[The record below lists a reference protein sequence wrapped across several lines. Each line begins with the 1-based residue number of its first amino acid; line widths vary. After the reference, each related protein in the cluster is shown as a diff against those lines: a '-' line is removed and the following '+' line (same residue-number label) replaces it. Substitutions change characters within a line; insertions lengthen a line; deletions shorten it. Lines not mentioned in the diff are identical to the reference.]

1 MRPFQ
6 AAAQPPL
13 CGQLRAGPEEA
24 ENFLVLRCCAY
35 MPYPGTVQADGM
47 LLEEGGWVTEGGREG
62 QVTKELGTIGACIL
76 WDDVNSFEHM
86 P

>member
-6 AAAQPPL
+6 AAAQLPL

-62 QVTKELGTIGACIL
+62 GTGHQGAGDYRSL
-76 WDDVNSFEHM
+76 HPVG
-86 P
+86 